1 MGILKLPQTLAVL
14 NLPYLD
20 HSIGG
25 TGTEHGPIVGH
36 GQSQHRGIMHQNF
49 IRLLI
54 RQIHPKVGVATLRIP
69 DLNKPIR
76 RPRYQARTIR
86 EELGALHQTL
96 LAKLDGRVRISD
108 DLFGARCVLAA
119 APSSGDA
126 LDPARLLQRG
136 DNVHLAKD
144 QIKFLPTLLAAAL
157 SFIFLLRLVV
167 ADPLPSPLLAGEARL
182 T

>member
-1 MGILKLPQTLAVL
+1 
-14 NLPYLD
+14 
-20 HSIGG
+20 
-25 TGTEHGPIVGH
+25 
-36 GQSQHRGIMHQNF
+36 MHQNF

-69 DLNKPIR
+69 YLNEPIR

-108 DLFGARCVLAA
+108 DLFGTRCVFAA
-119 APSSGDA
+119 APCSGNS
-126 LDPARLLQRG
+126 LDPTRLLQRG
-136 DNVHLAKD
+136 DDVHLAKD

-157 SFIFLLRLVV
+157 SFLFLHSLVV
-167 ADPLPSPLLAGEARL
+167 VNLITAIIVVLSVIPKLSHLR
-182 T
+182 